1 MLAVQLL
8 LIAGS
13 IFLYAKAEKVAHL
26 VHGKQT
32 QEYQRILSL
41 LVDALQDLDY
51 GAIYYN
57 GGVAAEHPRCSEIGA
72 EIMKR
77 GGNAVDATI
86 ASLLCVGV
94 VHNFASG
101 LGG

>member
-1 MLAVQLL
+1 MVNKPKNVNG
-8 LIAGS
+8 LI
-13 IFLYAKAEKVAHL
+13 
-26 VHGKQT
+26 T
-32 QEYQRILSL
+32 PWP

-51 GAIYYN
+51 GAVYYN
-57 GGVAAEHPRCSEIGA
+57 GAVAAEHPRCSEIGA
-72 EIMKR
+72 EIMKK